1 MISDG
6 VVAVYRER
14 AYVVKPR
21 VNFNPAN
28 KQHRLD
34 YAQFIKY
41 NNWKTGCQYL
51 LEEPYM
57 DIPTMIQDKL
67 VRYYL
72 KPMMEK
78 A

>member
-21 VNFNPAN
+21 VNFDPAN
-28 KQHRLD
+28 RKHRLD
-34 YAQFIKY
+34 YAQFLKY
-41 NNWKTGCQYL
+41 NNWKNGCKYL
-51 LEEPYM
+51 LEEPYV

-67 VRYYL
+67 VRHYL
-72 KPMMEK
+72 KSAMETL
-78 A
+78 